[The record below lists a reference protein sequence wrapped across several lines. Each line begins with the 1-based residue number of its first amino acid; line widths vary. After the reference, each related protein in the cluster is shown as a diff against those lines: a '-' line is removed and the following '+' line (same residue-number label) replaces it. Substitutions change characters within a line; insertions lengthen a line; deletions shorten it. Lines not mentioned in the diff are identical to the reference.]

1 MVKRKKA
8 EAPRR
13 REEFTYKGYTVEK
26 LRGMELEEITN
37 IFPARQRRALK
48 RGLSEDKKQLLQQ
61 IKDGKQVRT
70 HLRDLIIFP
79 EMVGNIIAVHD
90 GKSFNQFEIMPE
102 MIGHY
107 LGEFAL
113 TRKRVSHGGPGVGAT
128 RSSKYVPL
136 K

>member
-13 REEFTYKGYTVEK
+13 KEEFTYKGYTVDK
-26 LRGMELEEITN
+26 LRGMELGEVVTLL
-37 IFPARQRRALK
+37 PARQRRAFK
-48 RGLSEDKKQLLQQ
+48 RGLTEDKKRLLQQ
-61 IKDGKQVRT
+61 IKEGKQVRT
-70 HLRDLIIFP
+70 HLRDLIILP
-79 EMVGNIIAVHD
+79 EMVGNSIAVHD
-90 GKSFNQFEIMPE
+90 GKTFNQFEVMPE

-107 LGEFAL
+107 LGEYAL
-113 TRKRVSHGGPGVGAT
+113 TRKRVTHGGPGVGAT

>member
-13 REEFTYKGYTVEK
+13 REEFTYKGYAIEK
-26 LRGMELEEITN
+26 LREMELEEITN
-37 IFPARQRRALK
+37 ILPARQRRALK

-79 EMVGNIIAVHD
+79 EMVGTIIAVHD

-113 TRKRVSHGGPGVGAT
+113 TRKRVAHGGPGVGAT